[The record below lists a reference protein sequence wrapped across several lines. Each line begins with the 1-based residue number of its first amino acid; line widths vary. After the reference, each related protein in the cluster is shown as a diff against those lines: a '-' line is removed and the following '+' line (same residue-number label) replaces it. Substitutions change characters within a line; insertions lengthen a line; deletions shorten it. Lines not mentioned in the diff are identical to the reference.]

1 MSGNSNTKGYT
12 FIEITIV
19 IILIGVMASISMP
32 KIRHAILTDKLK
44 STSRKMIGLISSLRN
59 DAIRQ
64 QKAFYL
70 HFDLEANRF
79 WTDSE
84 AMLEEER
91 LSANEKAAS
100 LPEGISVLDV
110 WFRGKGK
117 KQNGTVVIRFNKKGY
132 VQESAIHLSSDDG
145 RQFTLFLSPFLGKIK
160 AFEDY
165 MEFEDS

>member
-1 MSGNSNTKGYT
+1 MSKNTKGYT
-12 FIEITIV
+12 FIELTVV
-19 IILIGVMASISMP
+19 IILIGVMVSISVP

-44 STSRKMIGLISSLRN
+44 SASRKMIGIISSLRN
-59 DAIRQ
+59 DAIRE
-64 QKAFYL
+64 QKTFYL

-84 AMLEEER
+84 GMLEEER

-100 LPEGISVLDV
+100 LPEGISIRDV

-117 KQNGTVVIRFNKKGY
+117 KQHGGAVIRFSKKGY

-145 RQFTLFLSPFLGKIK
+145 REFTLVLSPFLGRIK
-160 AFEDY
+160 AFESY
-165 MEFEDS
+165 VEFEDT

>member
-1 MSGNSNTKGYT
+1 MSRNTKGYT
-12 FIEITIV
+12 FIEITVV
-19 IILIGVMASISMP
+19 IILIGVMASISLP
-32 KIRHAILTDKLK
+32 KIRHAILADKLN

-59 DAIRQ
+59 DAIRE

-70 HFDLEANRF
+70 HLDLEANRF

-91 LSANEKAAS
+91 LSANENAAS

-117 KQNGTVVIRFNKKGY
+117 KQHGIVVIRFSKKWY

-145 RQFTLFLSPFLGKIK
+145 RQFTLFLSPFLGTIK
-160 AFEDY
+160 TFEDY
-165 MEFEDS
+165 IEFEDS

>member
-1 MSGNSNTKGYT
+1 MSRNTKGYT

-32 KIRHAILTDKLK
+32 KIRHAILADKLK
-44 STSRKMIGLISSLRN
+44 STSRKMIGVISSLRN
-59 DAIRQ
+59 DAIRE

-70 HFDLEANRF
+70 HLDLEANRF

-117 KQNGTVVIRFNKKGY
+117 KQHGVVVIRFSKKGY

-160 AFEDY
+160 TFEDY
-165 MEFEDS
+165 IEFEDS

>member
-1 MSGNSNTKGYT
+1 MSRNTKGYT
-12 FIEITIV
+12 FIEITVV
-19 IILIGVMASISMP
+19 IILIGVMASISLP
-32 KIRHAILTDKLK
+32 KIRHAILADKLN

-59 DAIRQ
+59 DAIRE

-70 HFDLEANRF
+70 HLDLEANRF

-91 LSANEKAAS
+91 LSANENAAS
-100 LPEGISVLDV
+100 LPEGISVFDV

-117 KQNGTVVIRFNKKGY
+117 KQHGVVVIRFSKKGY

-160 AFEDY
+160 TFEDY
-165 MEFEDS
+165 IEFEDS

>member
-1 MSGNSNTKGYT
+1 MSGNTKGFT
-12 FIEITIV
+12 FIEITV
-19 IILIGVMASISMP
+19 VMILIGVMASISLP

-44 STSRKMIGLISSLRN
+44 SSARKMIGLIGSLRN
-59 DAIRQ
+59 DAIRE

-70 HFDLEANRF
+70 HVDLEANRF

-84 AMLEEER
+84 GMLEEER
-91 LSANEKAAS
+91 LSANEKAVS
-100 LPEGISVLDV
+100 LPEGINLLDV

-117 KQNGTVVIRFNKKGY
+117 KQDGVVVIRFSKKGY

-145 RQFTLFLSPFLGKIK
+145 RQFTLLLSPFLGKIK

-165 MEFEDS
+165 MEFEDT

>member
-1 MSGNSNTKGYT
+1 MSRNTKGYT
-12 FIEITIV
+12 FIEITVV
-19 IILIGVMASISMP
+19 IILIGVMASISLP
-32 KIRHAILTDKLK
+32 KIRHAILADKLK
-44 STSRKMIGLISSLRN
+44 STSRKMIGVISRLRN
-59 DAIRQ
+59 DAIRE

-70 HFDLEANRF
+70 HLDLEANRF

-91 LSANEKAAS
+91 LSADEKAAS

-117 KQNGTVVIRFNKKGY
+117 KQHGVVVIRFSKKGY
-132 VQESAIHLSSDDG
+132 AQESAIHLRSDDG

-160 AFEDY
+160 TFEDY